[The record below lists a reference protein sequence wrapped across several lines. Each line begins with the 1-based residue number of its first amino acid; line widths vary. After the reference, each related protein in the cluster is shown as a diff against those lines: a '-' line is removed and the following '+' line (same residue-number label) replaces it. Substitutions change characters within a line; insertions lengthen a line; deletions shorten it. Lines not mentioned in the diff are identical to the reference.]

1 MRVYWQET
9 VTDAPGSKSTV
20 AITKVQL
27 ASESYVGDTYYADF
41 KIEINGTTVATIAQ
55 SQNYTA
61 YLANFNQFYDVTKG
75 GTQITGSVGNISHDA
90 QGNASVNITLKPNGF
105 SYAGFWRTGAHFA
118 FTTTSVSK
126 AINLYQIPVG
136 TLSISADTG
145 STISVTRGG
154 TSLSAGA
161 NLWYGQS
168 LVITFAASAGY
179 QLDSHT
185 VNGQNFNSGGTH
197 PVTGNVSVATQ
208 ASRSVSTIATGNGT
222 FGSPQTITITR
233 YIAGATH
240 TLKAV
245 CAGQTQNITS
255 PITWNGNT
263 GTLSWTPE
271 PNIMNNI
278 TTAMSASCVVTI
290 TTISGGSTIG
300 SSSITVTLSLPTTGT
315 YDVDPTPSIT
325 DSDANGYK
333 TTMGGYVKG
342 KSALSVAISDGLKY
356 SATTASR
363 STTANGVTSAAASF
377 NAGILSGNTTISAS
391 VTDSRGRT
399 GTASK
404 SISVLAYSSPKIV
417 TFSVHR
423 TDSLGN
429 ADDMGDYF
437 VVTWAINIT
446 ALNNNNTKSLK
457 LKYKRVSLSTWTEQT
472 ITLNSY
478 TDSGSTS
485 AIAASGDYSW
495 DIQLILADYFET
507 VTKATKLST
516 AAVVESRR
524 PQGKGVAFSKV
535 AETDGA
541 LDIGSWSAI
550 GRVLGLGQ
558 ARSGIA
564 SGEYLSDYVEPGV
577 YRIASNAN
585 AQSIPDCPSS
595 YAGTL
600 RVWISNGN
608 TRNYGDAAYYLLQ
621 EYNDSY
627 GNSWR
632 RRGYADN
639 AGDPVTWDNSWKGYG
654 TKAALDLGS
663 LTYDAPT
670 SIANG
675 SSGSIALASSSRGM
689 IAICGLDDS
698 GRDIILYAVNGNGVV
713 YFTAVRGASGLS
725 ISKST
730 NTLTI
735 SNSSGYAIYPM
746 QFIR

>member
-1 MRVYWQET
+1 MRVFWQET

-154 TSLSAGA
+154 TSISAGA

-168 LVITFAASAGY
+168 LVITFAASTGY

-185 VNGQNFNSGGTH
+185 VNGSNFNSGGTH
-197 PVTGNVSVATQ
+197 TVTGNVAVATT

-222 FGSPQTITITR
+222 FGTAQTITVTR
-233 YIAGATH
+233 YITGATH
-240 TLKAV
+240 TIKAV
-245 CAGQTQNITS
+245 CAGQTQTIVTNSSSLSI
-255 PITWNGNT
+255 
-263 GTLSWTPE
+263 SWTPSVS
-271 PNIMNNI
+271 IMNYI
-278 TTAMSASCVVTI
+278 TNAMSASCVLTI
-290 TTISGGSTIG
+290 TTYSNGSTIG
-300 SSSITVTLSLPTTGT
+300 SYSITVTLSLPTTGT
-315 YDVDPTPSIT
+315 YDVDPTPTIT

-377 NAGILSGNTTISAS
+377 NAGILSANTTISAS

-423 TDSLGN
+423 TDQYGV

-495 DIQLILADYFET
+495 DVQLVLADYFEP

-541 LDIGSWSAI
+541 FDIGSWSAM

-558 ARSGIA
+558 ARAQIPANASIA
-564 SGEYLSDYVEPGV
+564 DYTEPGV
-577 YRIASNAN
+577 YGVNDTAASSIA
-585 AQSIPDCPSS
+585 DCPSS
-595 YAGTL
+595 YGGTL
-600 RVWISNGN
+600 RVWNSIGSSSGP
-608 TRNYGDAAYYLLQ
+608 GDTWYYVLQ
-621 EYNDSY
+621 EYNDRY
-627 GNSWR
+627 QNTWR
-632 RRGYADN
+632 RY
-639 AGDPVTWDNSWKGYG
+639 
-654 TKAALDLGS
+654 
-663 LTYDAPT
+663 
-670 SIANG
+670 
-675 SSGSIALASSSRGM
+675 
-689 IAICGLDDS
+689 
-698 GRDIILYAVNGNGVV
+698 
-713 YFTAVRGASGLS
+713 GASGSGTTVNWYAWSFYAGQLS
-725 ISKST
+725 DLKDQLGLPSSLHFDYKSASNGNSVSWT
-730 NTLTI
+730 FSGAARGAVIVSSATSNAHDIVIYNFNSGGSGTKSQVRNATGITVTATSGVLTI
-735 SNSSGYAIYPM
+735 QNSSGVYIYCL
-746 QFIR
+746 QIAFG